1 MPFKNDEK
9 CFLFHHKSFFRSQ
22 DMYVFV
28 KIFWSCGKK
37 DLIRKMRSQPG
48 QQTIAIHILPNISR
62 SKVNQTVK
70 LDQLIEYNEK
80 IIVL

>member
-1 MPFKNDEK
+1 
-9 CFLFHHKSFFRSQ
+9 
-22 DMYVFV
+22 
-28 KIFWSCGKK
+28 
-37 DLIRKMRSQPG
+37 MRLTSKFMTSQPG